1 MKIIIIA
8 FFSVIFVVNPVLA
21 SDRCKEKAQAAL
33 ELRED
38 YKSLAEFERDYYKQK
53 AYLDTIK
60 AVGGYTAQREGDI
73 ELKRLLAI
81 EVFQIHKGAQG
92 VNLQRQ
98 VLSSCVALEKSDAE
112 RAARQAER
120 AARQAA
126 RDAAKAEKGTLES
139 SSLLVSE
146 PPTDEGSSG
155 SRKGVR

>member
-38 YKSLAEFERDYYKQK
+38 YKSLAEFQRYYLEASTNIRLFNQ
-53 AYLDTIK
+53 L
-60 AVGGYTAQREGDI
+60 GGATAKSEMEL